1 MISPMELFR
10 AQKRAEKT
18 DLTPIRAFENVSVF
32 HSDDLLICK
41 ILTTKYQIGLMT
53 LFTSQGPAII
63 VNSAFL
69 KLPQELQ
76 DGALASEVSHLLLH
90 HYNKPILSEEQK
102 LNLEFKAD
110 FHAMNKLKKDI
121 KGFLKHFL
129 EVRTDLNSDAK
140 KQIEERINKLNY
152 IQ

>member
-1 MISPMELFR
+1 MISPMELLR
-10 AQKRAEKT
+10 AQKRAERT
-18 DLTPIRAFENVSVF
+18 DLTTPIRAFENVSVF
-32 HSDDLLICK
+32 HSDDLLVCK

-53 LFTSQGPAII
+53 LLTPQGPAII

-76 DGALASEVSHLLLH
+76 DGALASEVSHLLLY
-90 HYNKPILSEEQK
+90 HYNKPMISEEQR

-140 KQIEERINKLNY
+140 KRIE
-152 IQ
+152 

>member
-10 AQKRAEKT
+10 AQKRAERT
-18 DLTPIRAFENVSVF
+18 DLKPIRTFENVSVF

-41 ILTTKYQIGLMT
+41 VLTTKYQIGLMT
-53 LFTSQGPAII
+53 LFTPEGPAII

-69 KLPQELQ
+69 KLPQDLQ

-90 HYNKPILSEEQK
+90 HYNNPMVTEEQR

-129 EVRTDLNSDAK
+129 QVRTDLNSDAK

>member
-1 MISPMELFR
+1 MISPMELLR
-10 AQKRAEKT
+10 AQKRAERT

-32 HSDDLLICK
+32 YSDDLLVCK

-53 LFTSQGPAII
+53 LFTPQGPAII

-90 HYNKPILSEEQK
+90 HYNYPMVTEEQR

-110 FHAMNKLKKDI
+110 FHAMNKLKKNI

-140 KQIEERINKLNY
+140 KRIEERINKLNY

>member
-10 AQKRAEKT
+10 AQKRAERT

-32 HSDDLLICK
+32 HSDDLLVCK
-41 ILTTKYQIGLMT
+41 VLTTKYQIGLMT
-53 LFTSQGPAII
+53 LFTPQGPAII

-129 EVRTDLNSDAK
+129 EVRIDLNSDAK

>member
-1 MISPMELFR
+1 MISPMELFKAQER
-10 AQKRAEKT
+10 AKRT

-32 HSDDLLICK
+32 HSDDLLVCK

-53 LFTSQGPAII
+53 LFTPQGPAII

-90 HYNKPILSEEQK
+90 HYNKPMISEEQK

-110 FHAMNKLKKDI
+110 FHAMNILKKDI

-129 EVRTDLNSDAK
+129 KVRTDLNSESK
-140 KQIEERINKLNY
+140 KQIEERIIKLNY

>member
-1 MISPMELFR
+1 MIPPMELLR
-10 AQKRAEKT
+10 AQKRAERT

-41 ILTTKYQIGLMT
+41 ILTTKYPIGLMT
-53 LFTSQGPAII
+53 LFTPQGPAII

-102 LNLEFKAD
+102 LNLKFKAD

>member
-10 AQKRAEKT
+10 AQKRAERT

-32 HSDDLLICK
+32 HSDDLLVCK

-53 LFTSQGPAII
+53 LFTPQGPAII

-90 HYNKPILSEEQK
+90 HYNKPMISEEQK

>member
-10 AQKRAEKT
+10 AQKRAERT

-32 HSDDLLICK
+32 HSDGLLVCK

-53 LFTSQGPAII
+53 LFTPQGPAII

-90 HYNKPILSEEQK
+90 HYNKPMISEEQW
-102 LNLEFKAD
+102 LNLELKAD

>member
-1 MISPMELFR
+1 MIPPMELLR
-10 AQKRAEKT
+10 AQKRAERT

-53 LFTSQGPAII
+53 LFTPQGPAII

-102 LNLEFKAD
+102 LNLKFKAD

>member
-1 MISPMELFR
+1 MISPMELLR
-10 AQKRAEKT
+10 AQKRAERT
-18 DLTPIRAFENVSVF
+18 NRTPIRAFENVSVF
-32 HSDDLLICK
+32 HSDDLLVCK

-53 LFTSQGPAII
+53 LFTPQGPAII

-90 HYNKPILSEEQK
+90 DYNKPMITVEQRLSI
-102 LNLEFKAD
+102 EFKAD
-110 FHAMNKLKKDI
+110 FHAMYKLKKDI

-140 KQIEERINKLNY
+140 KRIEERINKLNY

>member
-1 MISPMELFR
+1 MISPMKLLR

-18 DLTPIRAFENVSVF
+18 DLTLIRAFENVSVF
-32 HSDDLLICK
+32 HSDDLLVCK

-53 LFTSQGPAII
+53 LFTPQGPAII

-90 HYNKPILSEEQK
+90 HYNKPYAI
-102 LNLEFKAD
+102 
-110 FHAMNKLKKDI
+110 
-121 KGFLKHFL
+121 
-129 EVRTDLNSDAK
+129 
-140 KQIEERINKLNY
+140 
-152 IQ
+152 

>member
-1 MISPMELFR
+1 MISPMELSR
-10 AQKRAEKT
+10 AQKRAERT

>member
-1 MISPMELFR
+1 MISPMELSR
-10 AQKRAEKT
+10 AQKRAERT

-90 HYNKPILSEEQK
+90 HYILSEEQR

-140 KQIEERINKLNY
+140 KRIEERINKLNY

>member
-1 MISPMELFR
+1 MISPMELFKAQER
-10 AQKRAEKT
+10 AKRT

-32 HSDDLLICK
+32 HSDDLLVCK

-53 LFTSQGPAII
+53 LFTPQGPAII

-129 EVRTDLNSDAK
+129 EVRTDLNSESK
-140 KQIEERINKLNY
+140 KQIEERIIKLNY

>member
-1 MISPMELFR
+1 MISPMELFK
-10 AQKRAEKT
+10 AQERAERT

-32 HSDDLLICK
+32 HSDDLLVCK

-53 LFTSQGPAII
+53 LFTPQGPAII

-90 HYNKPILSEEQK
+90 HYNKSMISEEQR